1 MLDVWMDGQPI
12 SQCIAFIND
21 VSIQGGE
28 GLPKLILTDM
38 GGRGVK
44 NGPKLTDVK
53 N

>member
-38 GGRGVK
+38 GGEGGQK
-44 NGPKLTDVK
+44 WPKID
-53 N
+53 